1 MKKLFFLIITIV
13 SFTLTNCS
21 SVKVLDAW
29 KNENVSTVD
38 NNFLVIAR
46 TNNKQARLAFENEI
60 AKQMRAKGRKATES
74 YSKFPNFDFEKEIT
88 EEKRDK
94 LKEIIKAEGF
104 DGIVLSVVKDMREE
118 TQIQEDGG
126 YYAGGFYPSMYPNY
140 YYNTG
145 FYGYYYHPM
154 AYSTYGS
161 YMPSTTTVSTI
172 KTYILETVVYD
183 LEAEK
188 DKQLVAVVTSE
199 VVDPNNMTN
208 IAKEYV
214 YKITKSFEKK

>member
-1 MKKLFFLIITIV
+1 
-13 SFTLTNCS
+13 
-21 SVKVLDAW
+21 
-29 KNENVSTVD
+29 
-38 NNFLVIAR
+38 
-46 TNNKQARLAFENEI
+46 
-60 AKQMRAKGRKATES
+60 MRAKGRKATES

-88 EEKRDK
+88 EERKAK
-94 LKEIIKAEGF
+94 FKEILKAEGF

-145 FYGYYYHPM
+145 FYGYFTTQWH
-154 AYSTYGS
+154 TLLTED
-161 YMPSTTTVSTI
+161 MPSTTTVSTI

-188 DKQLVAVVTSE
+188 ISNSSL
-199 VVDPNNMTN
+199 
-208 IAKEYV
+208 
-214 YKITKSFEKK
+214 